1 MVISEWGWRA
11 LIEGRTLRHYF
22 ANLSFEIVR
31 LILTSKNISNDDSQ
45 ISVEQKIDIE
55 SFFL

>member
-11 LIEGRTLRHYF
+11 LIEGRTLRRYF
-22 ANLSFEIVR
+22 ANLSFEIIR

>member
-11 LIEGRTLRHYF
+11 LIEGRTLRRYF
-22 ANLSFEIVR
+22 ANLSFKIVR
-31 LILTSKNISNDDSQ
+31 LILTSKNISNDDSH